1 MYMYRSRSTCLY
13 ACVAC
18 LIVALVAFIM
28 IRMYYA
34 QKEAGLSP
42 SDKLISNMHL
52 TFDDE
57 FTSFSPYVDAT
68 GSSTCAANGSG
79 IWQTLYYNCTRTTA
93 SNLEAET
100 YTDNSFSISDGVLAI
115 KAATSTAGY
124 TSGIITTEHS
134 FSQTYGYF
142 EIRAK
147 LPAGRGLW
155 PAFWLLPIDMS
166 WPPEIDAMEAFGD
179 TNPVKGEGGRTMIHY
194 ASHFS
199 PNNTVCGDW
208 HDTGT
213 DVTADFHTY
222 GVDWEPDLITYYFD
236 GKPYATCPA
245 NADANKP
252 MYMLVNLA
260 VGGAGS
266 WPGAPDATN
275 AWPAF
280 LQVDYVRAYAK
291 NL

>member
-1 MYMYRSRSTCLY
+1 
-13 ACVAC
+13 
-18 LIVALVAFIM
+18 
-28 IRMYYA
+28 
-34 QKEAGLSP
+34 
-42 SDKLISNMHL
+42 
-52 TFDDE
+52 
-57 FTSFSPYVDAT
+57 
-68 GSSTCAANGSG
+68 
-79 IWQTLYYNCTRTTA
+79 
-93 SNLEAET
+93 
-100 YTDNSFSISDGVLAI
+100 
-115 KAATSTAGY
+115 
-124 TSGIITTEHS
+124 
-134 FSQTYGYF
+134 
-142 EIRAK
+142 
-147 LPAGRGLW
+147 
-155 PAFWLLPIDMS
+155 
-166 WPPEIDAMEAFGD
+166 
-179 TNPVKGEGGRTMIHY
+179 
-194 ASHFS
+194 
-199 PNNTVCGDW
+199 VCGDW

-266 WPGAPDATN
+266 WPGTPDATN